1 MKNKRVPS
9 PRNLTFEEREKRE
22 KKKNRTEP
30 LKKND
35 TRWPEFSRTN
45 RSSTKGGRRRFL
57 RQISLTIHRS
67 SSPPSL
73 SSDRNNGGRRARKI
87 STGYRKSELITPP
100 PLERSFFPFLSF
112 PFFFENSW
120 KGRLP
125 RLLDER
131 AFTRRGSM
139 TNYELAVNEQN
150 SLATL
155 LFFFHE
161 STAIIHDRL
170 NFHPTSHSSW

>member
-1 MKNKRVPS
+1 MTPGDPNSRGQIDPRPRGEDVAFFVKSPS
-9 PRNLTFEEREKRE
+9 
-22 KKKNRTEP
+22 
-30 LKKND
+30 
-35 TRWPEFSRTN
+35 
-45 RSSTKGGRRRFL
+45 RSIALPS
-57 RQISLTIHRS
+57 
-67 SSPPSL
+67 PSL

-100 PLERSFFPFLSF
+100 PLERSFFPFLFF

-170 NFHPTSHSSW
+170 NFHPTSHSS